1 MDDKAVLAS
10 DALEARL
17 TKRIETVYG
26 AALKKA
32 IAENKRFFQ
41 KLRDIDSGKIQ
52 PPASYDTPEKVKK
65 WREGYIRELMRQ
77 ENVIASIRQQIELA
91 GAAIAPEIKQEMAN
105 IYAVNRNY
113 TATQISSA
121 AGVSA
126 ASVNL
131 MTGVTRRQAEIILR
145 DTQPLFSKI
154 AYQNLQTAPAI
165 MRRLQNEMTQAT
177 LLGESQQKIV
187 KRIRSVM
194 GNSASNARRIAQTER
209 TRLQSQ
215 SRAEQ
220 LKEAEDM
227 GITTTKTWTARMVN
241 TRESHAALDGKT
253 VYESEK
259 FKTIWGNELSYPG
272 DPSAPAREVINCHC
286 VLIPGVELA
295 GDKKPVERLKKAP
308 ENGIIEGKKTAENA
322 AENAAETAK
331 AITEQFRYT
340 DEWGETYSPINTA
353 SFAAM
358 PADAQQQAA
367 AGIQKA
373 QELFNLNTLPKQIS
387 FGSLRGAYGVYN
399 ETTRMLTLS
408 SKYCKNPAEAYSTM
422 VHELTHYYDQIS
434 GHVAESVYKQAL
446 KELGIRANS
455 KTATNL
461 SAEIVGVFNTKEHGN
476 VSEIFAYGIEKAV
489 HGSQN
494 KLAIKMLEIIEKG
507 MK

>member
-165 MRRLQNEMTQAT
+165 MRRLQNEMTQAA

-286 VLIPGVELA
+286 VMVPGVELA
-295 GDKKPVERLKKAP
+295 GDKKAPAERLPKVADG
-308 ENGIIEGKKTAENA
+308 GIMKLNLQTFAEKDIEKQKTASLVRGIESFSKQIATHKAKIEHPEQFYSDWEKKSA
-322 AENAAETAK
+322 AEKKGLVKHWKKEIDNFEK
-331 AITEQFRYT
+331 SVQNRI
-340 DEWGETYSPINTA
+340 DELKKRGE
-353 SFAAM
+353 
-358 PADAQQQAA
+358 
-367 AGIQKA
+367 
-373 QELFNLNTLPKQIS
+373 
-387 FGSLRGAYGVYN
+387 
-399 ETTRMLTLS
+399 
-408 SKYCKNPAEAYSTM
+408 
-422 VHELTHYYDQIS
+422 YYD
-434 GHVAESVYKQAL
+434 
-446 KELGIRANS
+446 
-455 KTATNL
+455 
-461 SAEIVGVFNTKEHGN
+461 
-476 VSEIFAYGIEKAV
+476 
-489 HGSQN
+489 
-494 KLAIKMLEIIEKG
+494 
-507 MK
+507 